1 MMISDNKPGWA
12 EISDDKRK
20 WQGEK
25 RPPGCDRS
33 FAAAAFMAAPSCLPD
48 AARQR
53 YSVFTSTSRMF
64 ISPRYGS
71 RPALKMIF
79 CPIGLVT
86 KLANAHGSALWGS
99 ATTA

>member
-1 MMISDNKPGWA
+1 MISDNKPGWA

-25 RPPGCDRS
+25 RLPGCDRS
-33 FAAAAFMAAPSCLPD
+33 FVTAAFMATTLIPTG
-48 AARQR
+48 AACQR